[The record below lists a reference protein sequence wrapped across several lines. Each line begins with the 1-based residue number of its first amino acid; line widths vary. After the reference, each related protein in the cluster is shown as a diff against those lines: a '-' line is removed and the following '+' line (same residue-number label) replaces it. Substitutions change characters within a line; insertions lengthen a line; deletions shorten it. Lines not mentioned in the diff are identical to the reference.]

1 MSGFLEKFNT
11 DDVFLRSLIIG
22 MLRTLNEKLTYT
34 QVNDQQQVLEVFVPF
49 LYSMTGDES
58 FLQDFFLHY
67 EDCDGNDVFAEGNY
81 DVIPR
86 GIVNLTGVQIDTSA
100 LTNGYVRATY
110 NQEDVKGQMRAFSS
124 YLKSIPLTGTFSVVI
139 KTDTLLDAFKLFQS
153 TLLTFYKVT
162 QFSFEYGGMKIPVQV
177 GFPESY
183 DNDKQQEFTYQTIQ
197 KRIQFSFNLQFQSF
211 YPQKDLTT
219 ERFRGNLM
227 QAGIRAKT
235 DVGNVPDIDTQI
247 L

>member
-1 MSGFLEKFNT
+1 MSGYLEKFNT
-11 DDVFLRSLIIG
+11 DEVFLRGLIVG

-34 QVNDQQQVLEVFVPF
+34 QVNDQQQVLEVYVPF
-49 LYSMTGDES
+49 FYSMSGDES
-58 FLQDFFLHY
+58 FLQDFFLQY
-67 EDCDGNDVFAEGNY
+67 EDCDGNSVFAEGNY

-100 LTNGYVRATY
+100 LTSGFVRATY
-110 NQEDVKGQMRAFSS
+110 NQEDTKGQMRAFSS
-124 YLKSIPLTGTFSVVI
+124 YMKSIPLTGSFSVVI
-139 KTDTLLDAFKLFQS
+139 KVDTLLDAFKLFQS
-153 TLLTFYKVT
+153 TINTFYKVLH
-162 QFSFEYGGMKIPVQV
+162 FSFEHEGMKIPVQV

-183 DNDKQQEFTYQTIQ
+183 DNDKQQEFTYQSVQ
-197 KRIQFSFNLQFQSF
+197 KRIQFSFNLQLETY
-211 YPQKDLTT
+211 YPQKDLST

-235 DVGNVPDIDTQI
+235 DLGIVPPDNSQI